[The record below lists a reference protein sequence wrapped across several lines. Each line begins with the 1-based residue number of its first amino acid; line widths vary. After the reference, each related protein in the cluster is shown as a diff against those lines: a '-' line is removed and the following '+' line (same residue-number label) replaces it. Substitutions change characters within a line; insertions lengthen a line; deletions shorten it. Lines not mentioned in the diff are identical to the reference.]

1 VTVPIAEPVAADLL
15 RASGL
20 ATDQTVE
27 ALQRV
32 ATSQRHAAEIVFRMT
47 AADANQIYQV
57 ADVAGLRVAMRG
69 GKKDEQRTA

>member
-1 VTVPIAEPVAADLL
+1 MPIAEPIAYTLL

-20 ATDQTVE
+20 ATDKTVE

-32 ATSQRHAAEIVFRMT
+32 ASSQRHGAEIVFRMT
-47 AADANQIYQV
+47 AADPNQVYEL

-69 GKKDEQRTA
+69 EHHAER